1 MPNPVFECILTGNIP
16 DFNRFTGK
24 DNAMKILNWYV
35 TRGFLLAFFMAIG
48 ILTFGMTG
56 ANLVKVLDYVSQGIS
71 FFTFFEFTLYI
82 LPIILTFTV
91 PWAVM
96 VAVMLVFGRLS
107 ADSEITAMRACG
119 VSILQIVSPILIIT
133 FFLMLFCLYLQVEV
147 GPPLLGKSRTL
158 MQTAAIN
165 QPLAIFEPG
174 KQIEFENTIIYI
186 DDKEGEDGIKGVQI
200 YTLSDPQTV
209 AQDISAER
217 GKLLVDKEKQ
227 LLIVRLF
234 DCLVVD
240 KKGAAEQ
247 QQDGDTGM
255 PTRFFTQQLEFSF
268 NYGKQANERR
278 ISTKAKYMKLT
289 DLMGK
294 IRLTK
299 QLERDTT
306 ELEVEL
312 NQRIA
317 FALSPIAF
325 LLLGLPLA
333 IRTSRR
339 ETSVGLF
346 LSVILAGVFFL
357 SIILCESLSSFPH
370 LYPQYLLWLP
380 NIIFQI
386 LGAVMTYRI
395 SQR

>member
-1 MPNPVFECILTGNIP
+1 
-16 DFNRFTGK
+16 
-24 DNAMKILNWYV
+24 MKILNWYV
-35 TRGFLLAFFMAIG
+35 TRGVLLAFSMAIA

-56 ANLVKVLDYVSQGIS
+56 ANLIKVFDLVSQGIS
-71 FFTFFEFTLYI
+71 FWTFLKFTGYI
-82 LPIILTFTV
+82 LPIVLTFTV

-96 VAVMLVFGRLS
+96 VAVMLVFGRMS

-119 VSILQIVSPILIIT
+119 ISIMQIVSPILIFT
-133 FFLMLFCLYLQVEV
+133 FLLTVLCLYLQVEV
-147 GPPLLGKSRTL
+147 GPPFLGKSREL
-158 MQTAAIN
+158 MKTAAID
-165 QPLAIFEPG
+165 QPLALFEPG
-174 KQIEFENTIIYI
+174 KQIQIENTIIYI
-186 DDKEGEDGIKGVQI
+186 DDKEGENGLKGVQI
-200 YTLSDPQTV
+200 YMLGDDGKTV
-209 AQDISAER
+209 AWDISADR
-217 GKLLVDKEKQ
+217 GNLLVDKEKQ
-227 LLIVRLF
+227 VLTVQLF
-234 DCLVVD
+234 DCLLVN
-240 KKGAAEQ
+240 KQPQKATQEGISG
-247 QQDGDTGM
+247 DG
-255 PTRFFTQQLEFSF
+255 PQRLFSEMLKFGF
-268 NYGKQANERR
+268 NYGREANEMRVGVR
-278 ISTKAKYMKLT
+278 PKYMKLT
-289 DLMGK
+289 DLMAR

-299 QLERDTT
+299 ELNRDTT

-357 SIILCESLSSFPH
+357 SIILCESLSSFPK

-380 NIIFQI
+380 NILFQI
-386 LGAVMTYRI
+386 GGAIMTYRI

>member
-1 MPNPVFECILTGNIP
+1 
-16 DFNRFTGK
+16 
-24 DNAMKILNWYV
+24 MKILNWYV
-35 TRGFLLAFFMAIG
+35 TRGFLLAFGMAIAV
-48 ILTFGMTG
+48 LTFGMTG
-56 ANLVKVLDYVSQGIS
+56 ANLIKVFDLVSQGIS
-71 FFTFFEFTLYI
+71 FWTFLEFTGYI
-82 LPIILTFTV
+82 LPIVLTFTV

-96 VAVMLVFGRLS
+96 VAVMLVFGRMS

-119 VSILQIVSPILIIT
+119 ISILQIVSPILIIT
-133 FFLMLFCLYLQVEV
+133 FLLTLLCLYLQVEV
-147 GPPLLGKSRTL
+147 GPPFLGKSRDL
-158 MQTAAIN
+158 MKTAAID
-165 QPLAIFEPG
+165 QPLALFEPG
-174 KQIEFENTIIYI
+174 KQIPLENTIIYI
-186 DDKEGEDGIKGVQI
+186 DDKEGDNGLKGVQI
-200 YTLSDPQTV
+200 YTLTDDRKSV
-209 AQDISAER
+209 AQDISAAR

-227 LLIVRLF
+227 VLTVQLF
-234 DCLVVD
+234 DCLLIN
-240 KKGAAEQ
+240 KNAAGESGEFGS
-247 QQDGDTGM
+247 DG
-255 PTRFFTQQLEFSF
+255 PQRLFSEELSFGF
-268 NYGKQANERR
+268 NYGKEANEMRVSIR
-278 ISTKAKYMKLT
+278 PKYMKLT
-289 DLMGK
+289 DLMGR

-299 QLERDTT
+299 ELNQDTT

-357 SIILCESLSSFPH
+357 SIILCESLSSFPK

-386 LGAVMTYRI
+386 AGAVMTYRI

>member
-1 MPNPVFECILTGNIP
+1 
-16 DFNRFTGK
+16 
-24 DNAMKILNWYV
+24 MKILNWYV
-35 TRGFLLAFFMAIG
+35 TRGFLLAFGMAIA

-56 ANLVKVLDYVSQGIS
+56 ANLIKVFDLVSQGIS
-71 FFTFFEFTLYI
+71 FWTFLKFTGYI
-82 LPIILTFTV
+82 LPIVLTFTV

-96 VAVMLVFGRLS
+96 VAVMLVFGRMS

-119 VSILQIVSPILIIT
+119 ISILQIVSPILIFT
-133 FFLMLFCLYLQVEV
+133 FLLTLLCLYLQVEV
-147 GPPLLGKSRTL
+147 GPPFLGKSRDL
-158 MQTAAIN
+158 MKTAAID
-165 QPLAIFEPG
+165 QPLALFEPG
-174 KQIEFENTIIYI
+174 RQSAIENTISYI
-186 DDKEGEDGIKGVQI
+186 DDKEGDNSLKGVQI
-200 YTLSDPQTV
+200 YTLTPNGREV

-227 LLIVRLF
+227 ILTVQLF
-234 DCLVVD
+234 DCLLIN
-240 KKGAAEQ
+240 KGAGAGADFGT
-247 QQDGDTGM
+247 DG
-255 PTRFFTQQLEFSF
+255 PQRLFSEELSFSF
-268 NYGKQANERR
+268 NYGREANEMRVSVR
-278 ISTKAKYMKLT
+278 PKYMKLT
-289 DLMGK
+289 DLMGR

-299 QLERDTT
+299 ELNQDTT

-357 SIILCESLSSFPH
+357 SIILCESLSMFPH

-386 LGAVMTYRI
+386 GGAVMTFRI